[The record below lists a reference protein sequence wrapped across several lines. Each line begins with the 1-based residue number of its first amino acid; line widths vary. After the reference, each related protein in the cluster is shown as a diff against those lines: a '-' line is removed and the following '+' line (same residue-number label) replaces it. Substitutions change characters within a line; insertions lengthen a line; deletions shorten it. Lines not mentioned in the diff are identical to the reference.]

1 MSSEAQTI
9 LYAAQSVLTERGKQY
24 GDATPLFRQMA
35 LRFSLVLGIPV
46 TPFTAARLMA
56 ELKNA
61 RMDLAEEYIEDSL
74 IDAINYTALAGAIA
88 HGEKTQKD

>member
-24 GDATPLFRQMA
+24 GDAAPLFRQMA

-56 ELKNA
+56 ELKNP
-61 RMDLAEEYIEDSL
+61 RLDLAENYLEDSL
-74 IDAINYTALAGAIA
+74 LDAITYPALAGAIA
-88 HGEKTQKD
+88 NGEKTQKD